1 MQEYPQCYWPADSQ
15 PNKIAMLHDPDPW
28 TTLDHQLCS
37 WWGRG
42 ESSPWRAEHRGSLS
56 CFQYRLLSV
65 YWSPKCFLKPLVWSG
80 LVRKTDCTA
89 CLCWEL
95 LYLETLGGKCIG
107 GLQSFPA
114 QHRWGWMFSP
124 FHLHGLGFLWTFC
137 FREGLKCGIC
147 LSCTENKHVKGAN
160 IMYCCYVFPSFRAFL
175 AITGSCLSFWLQ
187 ALSGLPLPRMS
198 FSSVTPTTVEEI

>member
-1 MQEYPQCYWPADSQ
+1 MR
-15 PNKIAMLHDPDPW
+15 KRRKF
-28 TTLDHQLCS
+28 TLKSRTQ
-37 WWGRG
+37 RQ
-42 ESSPWRAEHRGSLS
+42 SL
-56 CFQYRLLSV
+56 LLSV
-65 YWSPKCFLKPLVWSG
+65 QTAACLLKPQMFSEALSMIWST
-80 LVRKTDCTA
+80 R
-89 CLCWEL
+89 LCWEL
-95 LYLETLGGKCIG
+95 LYLETLRGKCIG

-137 FREGLKCGIC
+137 FREGLKCSQSGIC
-147 LSCTENKHVKGAN
+147 LSCTENKHVKGAS

-187 ALSGLPLPRMS
+187 ALSGLPLPLIMS